1 MYCCSPRHASLKR
14 KTKDWG
20 PSWSWSYGSWIYNYL
35 CNQCISP
42 LMLWVRI
49 SIRARCTTSC
59 DKVCQWLTTGRFFF
73 PGHPVSSTSKTDLH
87 DITEQLLKLALSSI
101 KQISKNKDWYA
112 RNENNVSEWRHM
124 SSRGLLFQWAIT
136 MNIQLSVL
144 VYKVDIII
152 ISSNITCSCHAMPE
166 PFGHLVIHTNH
177 SVTHYLLKEF

>member
-1 MYCCSPRHASLKR
+1 MQSVHITTDVVGSNLDQGEVHNIMWKSL
-14 KTKDWG
+14 
-20 PSWSWSYGSWIYNYL
+20 SVNYDR
-35 CNQCISP
+35 S
-42 LMLWVRI
+42 
-49 SIRARCTTSC
+49 
-59 DKVCQWLTTGRFFF
+59 FFF
-73 PGHPVSSTSKTDLH
+73 PGRPVSSTSKTDLH
-87 DITEQLLKLALSSI
+87 DITEQLLKLAFSSI

-177 SVTHYLLKEF
+177 SVTHSLLKEL

>member
-1 MYCCSPRHASLKR
+1 MYCCSPRHASLRR

-20 PSWSWSYGSWIYNYL
+20 LSWPWSYGSWIYNYL

-42 LMLWVRI
+42 LMLWARI
-49 SIRARCTTSC
+49 SIRARCTRSC
-59 DKVCQWLTTGRFFF
+59 DKVCQWLTTGRWFS
-73 PGHPVSSTSKTDLH
+73 PGRPVSFTSKTDLH

-101 KQISKNKDWYA
+101 KQINKNKDWYA
-112 RNENNVSEWRHM
+112 RNENNVSEWRHL

-152 ISSNITCSCHAMPE
+152 ISSNITYSCHAIAE
-166 PFGHLVIHTNH
+166 PLGHLVINTNH
-177 SVTHYLLKEF
+177 SVTHSLLKEL

>member
-20 PSWSWSYGSWIYNYL
+20 RRGRDRMVVGFITTYA
-35 CNQCISP
+35 ISAYHH
-42 LMLWVRI
+42 WCCGFESR
-49 SIRARCTTSC
+49 S
-59 DKVCQWLTTGRFFF
+59 GRGAQHHVIKFVSDLRQVVLF
-73 PGHPVSSTSKTDLH
+73 PGRPVSSTSKTDLH

-112 RNENNVSEWRHM
+112 RNDNNVSEWRHM